1 MDLQKVNVKFFAAD
15 TKGLRL
21 EEFIP
26 IFNSWVQASDGAYY
40 DIADYSHVQ
49 AGPGI
54 LVVAHEANIS
64 IDCAGNRL
72 GLLYNR
78 KQPLAG
84 TNQEKLATI
93 FKAALENCR
102 KLEEEPGLDGK
113 LKFLGGEALVVV
125 NDRLLA
131 PNSEETF
138 AAVRPEIELLARR
151 LYGSADYALERDPDA
166 RKRFNVSLRTPAS
179 LDTRALLR
187 NLGDA

>member
-1 MDLQKVNVKFFAAD
+1 MDLQKVNVKLFAAD

-54 LVVAHEANIS
+54 LVVAHEANVS
-64 IDCAGNRL
+64 IDCAENRL
-72 GLLYNR
+72 GLLHNR

-113 LKFLGGEALVVV
+113 LKFLGGEALVVI

-151 LYGSADYALERDPDA
+151 LYGSADYALDRDPDA
-166 RKRFNVSLRTPAS
+166 RKRFNVSLRTPAP

>member
-1 MDLQKVNVKFFAAD
+1 DLQKINVKFFAAD
-15 TKGLRL
+15 SHGIRL
-21 EEFIP
+21 EDFIP

-54 LVVAHEANIS
+54 LVVAHEANVS

-84 TNQEKLATI
+84 TNYEKLVMI
-93 FKAALENCR
+93 FRAALENCR
-102 KLEEEPGLDGK
+102 RLEEEPRLDGK
-113 LKFLGGEALVVV
+113 LKFLGHEALVII

-131 PNSEETF
+131 PNNEETF
-138 AAVRPEIELLARR
+138 QRVRPEIESLARS
-151 LYGSADYALERDPDA
+151 LYGNFQYTLDRDPSA
-166 RKRFNVSLRTPAS
+166 GKRFNVFLRTPAP
-179 LDTRALLR
+179 LDTRALLK

>member
-1 MDLQKVNVKFFAAD
+1 MFAAD

-78 KQPLAG
+78 KQRLAG
-84 TNQEKLATI
+84 TNQEKLVTI

-113 LKFLGGEALVVV
+113 LKFLGGEALVVI

-166 RKRFNVSLRTPAS
+166 RKRFNVSLRTPAP
-179 LDTRALLR
+179 LDTRSLLR